1 MFNFALSSYYV
12 GFYLLNSDKKL
23 SPTNLELEIA
33 QTGKILD
40 ECNCKPNG
48 IQ

>member
-1 MFNFALSSYYV
+1 MFNFALSSYYE

-23 SPTNLELEIA
+23 SPTNLEKA
-33 QTGKILD
+33 QTGKKLD
-40 ECNCKPNG
+40 ECNCKSNG